1 MRFRYDSPVF
11 EFLNTLASFI
21 GLNVLFLIT
30 CLPVFTIGPALT
42 ALYTVTMQEA
52 RKEYGYIFST
62 YLKTFKSSFG
72 PSCLGFLLYLAAAA
86 ILIFNVAFWAALGTV
101 PANAVLLL
109 LTFALMVTIIPFSIP
124 SRCWQDSTVL

>member
-62 YLKTFKSSFG
+62 YLKTFKSSFR
-72 PSCLGFLLYLAAAA
+72 SFLPG
-86 ILIFNVAFWAALGTV
+86 ISSVSGGGG
-101 PANAVLLL
+101 
-109 LTFALMVTIIPFSIP
+109 
-124 SRCWQDSTVL
+124 DSYF